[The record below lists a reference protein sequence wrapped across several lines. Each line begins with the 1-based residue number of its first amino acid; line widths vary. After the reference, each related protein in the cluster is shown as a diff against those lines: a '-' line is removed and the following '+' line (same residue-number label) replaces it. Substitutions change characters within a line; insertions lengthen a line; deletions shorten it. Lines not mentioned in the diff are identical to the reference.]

1 MSTPTKAKAK
11 TRVVTFR
18 PSAHTKEILERR
30 AREQKRSLTSLIEE
44 AIIATHW
51 PKNGKRP
58 MPAIGA

>member
-1 MSTPTKAKAK
+1 MSTPTKPKAK
-11 TRVVTFR
+11 SRIITFR
-18 PSAHTKEILERR
+18 PSASTKEILERR

-44 AIIATHW
+44 AILVTHW